1 MILFSL
7 NKYQKS
13 CVLGIFNWQG
23 RQSVDFADFWDFNYC
38 TLTWKQHTEAS
49 HQFILVYGLN
59 CIPSGLIMT
68 VLNQDNNSQ
77 NFIIRDQHQISIQL
91 LQGAK

>member
-23 RQSVDFADFWDFNYC
+23 RQSVDFADFWDFYYLK
-38 TLTWKQHTEAS
+38 TIYKS
-49 HQFILVYGLN
+49 K
-59 CIPSGLIMT
+59 SLIYSS
-68 VLNQDNNSQ
+68 LWSELHSFRFDYDCAES
-77 NFIIRDQHQISIQL
+77 R
-91 LQGAK
+91 

>member
-23 RQSVDFADFWDFNYC
+23 RQSVDFADFWDFSYC
-38 TLTWKQHTEAS
+38 TLTWKQYTEAS
-49 HQFILVYGLN
+49 H
-59 CIPSGLIMT
+59 
-68 VLNQDNNSQ
+68 
-77 NFIIRDQHQISIQL
+77 
-91 LQGAK
+91 